1 MSARPV
7 LRAASGGVTRHRAQ
21 TFVIF
26 MVLLISTASATLG
39 LALLAAA
46 EGPFNH
52 AFASQHGADAAVAVN
67 PGRATDAQLAA
78 TRRVAGVTA
87 VSGPFGAASVTLTS
101 QGFSLPASL
110 VVGRAAPGGP
120 LDDLTLESG
129 HWPQGPD
136 QIVLSEGL
144 GFFPGLGAKMTVT
157 SVPGKPKLTVVGMA
171 NSITNTAQA
180 WVLPSEVSALR
191 TTSQPPSA
199 EMLYGFA
206 SAGTNAQVR
215 GDVAAVSDALPA
227 GAVAGYS
234 SWLTAKA
241 QASNNGS
248 ILAPFVDAF
257 ALIGLLMA
265 VLIVANVVSGAVVA
279 SYRRIGVLKSLG
291 FSPVQV
297 ILAYV
302 TRVGVPAV
310 AGCIVGLVAGNV
322 LAMPVLQKSAQSF
335 GVGRQLVPLWVD
347 VATPVIMCAL
357 VALTALLPALRAGRL
372 SAVQAIAMGQA
383 PRQGR
388 GYAAH
393 RLASKLRLPRPVSIG
408 LAAPFARP
416 ARTAGTLAAIMF
428 GVTAVVFAVGLNSSL
443 ARAEEGQSLA
453 STAPVQV
460 ALGTGN
466 AFRPGSAPDAAI
478 TAALRGQQDTER
490 YVAAAFTNV
499 TVAGLTGQVN
509 AEAFNGPS
517 GWLGYDVITGRW
529 MTGPG
534 QIVVNT
540 SYLTQTGLAVGDA
553 TTISA
558 GGKPETVRIV
568 GQMFNPGSQPA
579 LMTDWQTLSATAS
592 PPLGIAQYDVGL
604 KAGASTDHYVA
615 AMNNALG
622 SKYAA
627 YGPEGGQFYVI
638 ADSLIAMLTLMM
650 AVVAGLG
657 VLNTVLLGTRDRV
670 RDLGVFKA
678 VGMTPRQTI
687 AMVMCWVIGPAI
699 VASLI
704 AVPIADRLHSA
715 TITAMGN
722 AAYTALPA
730 SFQDVYRPAEILLL
744 ALSGLAIA
752 VAGALLPASWAA
764 RARTATALRAE

>member
-26 MVLLISTASATLG
+26 MVLLVSTASATLG

-46 EGPFNH
+46 NGPFNR
-52 AFASQHGADAAVAVN
+52 AFAAQHGADAAVAVN
-67 PGRATDAQLAA
+67 PARASDAQLAA
-78 TRRVAGVTA
+78 TGRVSGVTA
-87 VSGPFGAASVTLTS
+87 VAGPFAAASVTLSS

-110 VVGRAAPGGP
+110 VVGRPSAGGP
-120 LDDLTLESG
+120 LDDLSLQTG

-144 GFFPGLGAKMTVT
+144 GFFPGLGATMKVT
-157 SVPGKPKLTVVGMA
+157 TAPGKPTLTVVGLA
-171 NSITNTAQA
+171 NSITNTADA
-180 WVLPSEVSALR
+180 WVLPSEIGALR
-191 TTSQPPSA
+191 SPGQPAAA
-199 EMLYGFA
+199 EMLYQFA
-206 SAGTNAQVR
+206 SAGTQAQVR
-215 GDVAAVSDALPA
+215 GDVAAVSGALPA

-234 SWLTAKA
+234 SWLTAKQ
-241 QASNNGS
+241 QATGNGS

-279 SYRRIGVLKSLG
+279 SYRRIGVLKSIG
-291 FSPVQV
+291 FSPAQV
-297 ILAYV
+297 VVAYV
-302 TRVGVPAV
+302 ARVGAPAV

-335 GVGRQLVPLWVD
+335 GVGKQLVPLWVD
-347 VATPVIMCAL
+347 VVTPLVMCAL
-357 VALTALLPALRAGRL
+357 VGLTALLPALRAGRL

-393 RLASKLRLPRPVSIG
+393 RFASKLRLPRPVTIG

-443 ARAEEGQSLA
+443 ARAEEGQSLSA
-453 STAPVQV
+453 TAPVQV
-460 ALGTGN
+460 ASANGN
-466 AFRPGSAPDAAI
+466 AFRPGSSADRKI
-478 TAALRGQQDTER
+478 TAALAAQPGTRR
-490 YVAAAFTNV
+490 SVATAFTNV
-499 TVAGLTGQVN
+499 SVAGLTAQVS
-509 AEAFNGPS
+509 AQAFDGAS
-517 GWLGYDVITGRW
+517 GWLGYDVISGHW
-529 MTGPG
+529 LSGPG

-540 SYLTQTGLAVGDA
+540 SYLNQTGLAVGDQ

-579 LMTDWQTLSATAS
+579 LMTSWQTLSATAS

-604 KAGASTDHYVA
+604 KPGISTDSYVGA
-615 AMNNALG
+615 VNNALG
-622 SKYAA
+622 SQFAA
-627 YGPEGGQFYVI
+627 YGPGGGQFYEI

-687 AMVMCWVIGPAI
+687 TMVMCWVAGPAI
-699 VASLI
+699 VASVI

-752 VAGALLPASWAA
+752 AAGALLPATWAA

>member
-1 MSARPV
+1 VSARPV

-87 VSGPFGAASVTLTS
+87 LSGPFGAASVTLTS
-101 QGFSLPASL
+101 HGFSLPDSL
-110 VVGRAAPGGP
+110 VVGRSAPGGP

-129 HWPQGPD
+129 HWPQGANE
-136 QIVLSEGL
+136 IVLSEGL

-157 SVPGKPKLTVVGMA
+157 SAPGKPTLTVVGLA
-171 NSITNTAQA
+171 NSITSTAQA

-191 TTSQPPSA
+191 TTSQPASA

-206 SAGTNAQVR
+206 RAGTNAQVR

-279 SYRRIGVLKSLG
+279 SYRRIGVLKSIG
-291 FSPVQV
+291 FSPAQV

-310 AGCIVGLVAGNV
+310 AGCVVGLVAGNV

-466 AFRPGSAPDAAI
+466 AFRPGSTPDTAI
-478 TAALRGQQDTER
+478 TAALRAQKDTGR

-517 GWLGYDVITGRW
+517 GWLGYDVISGRW

-579 LMTDWQTLSATAS
+579 LMTNWQTLSATAS

-604 KAGASTDHYVA
+604 KPGASTDHYVA

-622 SKYAA
+622 SKYAT

-687 AMVMCWVIGPAI
+687 AMVMCWVVGPAI